1 MKEIIIF
8 GAGQLAEVADFYFKH
23 DTDRRVAAFTVDAAY
38 VQETAFAGRPVLAF
52 EEVAATHPPEQY
64 DLFVAVSYAQLN
76 QVRAR
81 KMAEAEARGYG
92 LASYVSSKA
101 TVWPGLSVGKNAF
114 ILEDNTIQP
123 FVRIGDGVTLWSGNH
138 IGHHASIGDYCFI
151 TSQVVVSGGVRIE
164 DSCFVGVNATIRDH
178 VVVGPRSII
187 GAGALILQDAP
198 AESVYP
204 STGTERSKVPSSRVR
219 RI

>member
-1 MKEIIIF
+1 MKEVIIF
-8 GAGQLAEVADFYFKH
+8 GMGQLAEVADFYFEH
-23 DTDRRVAAFTVDAAY
+23 DTHRRVAAFTVDGEY
-38 VQETAFAGRPVLAF
+38 VQESVYSGRPVVAF
-52 EEVAATHPPEQY
+52 EEITAAYPPESY
-64 DLFVAVSYAQLN
+64 DLFVAVSYVQLN

-81 KMAEAEARGYG
+81 KMAEAEGKGYG

-101 TVWPGLSVGKNAF
+101 TIWPGLSIGKNAF

-138 IGHHASIGDYCFI
+138 IGHHACIGNYCFI
-151 TSQVVVSGGVRIE
+151 TSHVVVSGGVRIG

-178 VVVGPRSII
+178 VTIEQRCII

-204 STGTERSKVPSSRVR
+204 SAATERSKVPSSRIR